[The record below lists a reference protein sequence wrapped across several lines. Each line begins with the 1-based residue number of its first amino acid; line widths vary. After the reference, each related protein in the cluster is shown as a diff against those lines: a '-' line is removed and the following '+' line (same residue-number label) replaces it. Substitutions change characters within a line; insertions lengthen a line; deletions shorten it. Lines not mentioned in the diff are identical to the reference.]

1 MILEDVSDRPLYEV
15 TLHVDPWL
23 VQSAVRM
30 HVDAKILRHSPEKLY
45 STHVKCMC

>member
-30 HVDAKILRHSPEKLY
+30 HVDAKILRQTIHLRNF
-45 STHVKCMC
+45 TART